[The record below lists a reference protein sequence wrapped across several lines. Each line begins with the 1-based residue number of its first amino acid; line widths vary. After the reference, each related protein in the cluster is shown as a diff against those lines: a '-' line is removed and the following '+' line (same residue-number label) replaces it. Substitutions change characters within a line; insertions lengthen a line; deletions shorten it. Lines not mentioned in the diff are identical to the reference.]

1 MCPKR
6 ANLGNYAERAPRN
19 RNQVQCNLN
28 VGSAIR
34 MLVVNGGQ
42 PPVRAWTQ
50 TE

>member
-34 MLVVNGGQ
+34 RLVVNVGE
-42 PPVRAWTQ
+42 PPARPWIQ